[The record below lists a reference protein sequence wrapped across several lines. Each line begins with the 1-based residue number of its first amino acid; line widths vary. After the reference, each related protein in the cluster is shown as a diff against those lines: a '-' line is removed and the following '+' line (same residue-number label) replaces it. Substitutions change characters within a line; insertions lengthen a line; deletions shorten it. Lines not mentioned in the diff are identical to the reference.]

1 MITIC
6 KAVLSGSAPG
16 RIREQ
21 TQGLESDG
29 LRDLAVK
36 LAGDPDLTVSVITYA
51 DGRQELEV
59 LGTGPPYHTEET
71 IDSGRFARHAGP
83 ASVRRLPIARPP
95 DVQRAGALVR
105 PNQLGDTPPLLG
117 DTPPSRET
125 QPEP

>member
-16 RIREQ
+16 RIRAQ

-36 LAGDPDLTVSVITYA
+36 LAEDPDLTVSVITYA

-59 LGTGPPYHTEET
+59 LGTGPPHHTEET
-71 IDSGRFARHAGP
+71 IDSGRFAHQAGAP
-83 ASVRRLPIARPP
+83 ARRLPITRPP
-95 DVQRAGALVR
+95 DVQHAVALVR
-105 PNQLGDTPPLLG
+105 TIALGDTPPRLG
-117 DTPPSRET
+117 DTPPSPGT
-125 QPEP
+125 QSEP

>member
-16 RIREQ
+16 RIRAQ

-36 LAGDPDLTVSVITYA
+36 LAADPDLTVSVVTYP

-59 LGTGPPYHTEET
+59 LGTGPPHLTEET
-71 IDSGRFARHAGP
+71 IDSGRFVRQAGQAP
-83 ASVRRLPIARPP
+83 VRRLPIARPP
-95 DVQRAGALVR
+95 DVQRAVALVR
-105 PNQLGDTPPLLG
+105 TILLG
-117 DTPPSRET
+117 DTPPPPGT

>member
-16 RIREQ
+16 RIRAQ

-29 LRDLAVK
+29 LRDLAVE

-59 LGTGPPYHTEET
+59 LGTGPQH
-71 IDSGRFARHAGP
+71 H
-83 ASVRRLPIARPP
+83 
-95 DVQRAGALVR
+95 
-105 PNQLGDTPPLLG
+105 
-117 DTPPSRET
+117 
-125 QPEP
+125 